1 MHPLFLFFAICGIIN
16 SMLKRYFLQILVVL
30 LMLAI
35 AWVLVSL
42 KDVRPSL
49 RNSINQPIQASISQA
64 AGDKSEN
71 TLKPEFFPMRNWLVD
86 EPEISAKSA
95 IIVNFKTNGEKDIT
109 LYQKN
114 PNQVL
119 PIASLTKI
127 MTAIIALENYNP
139 DEVIRVSKKSITIS
153 GDTGGLIVD
162 EELKVKDLLYIMLM
176 ESSNDA
182 AMALAGDN
190 PRLGYNEFIG
200 LMNSKAD
207 ELGLKNTKFSD
218 SVGLSP
224 ENQSTV
230 LEISELTE
238 YAFNFSLI
246 SEILKTSNATVSS
259 IDNKFIHNL
268 TTTNKLLG
276 KIPQIIGGKTGFTE
290 EAGGCM
296 LTVSDIDK
304 NDYLITVVLGSL
316 NREEDIEK
324 LINWTQT
331 AYIWQ

>member
-1 MHPLFLFFAICGIIN
+1 MI
-16 SMLKRYFLQILVVL
+16 KKYFLQILVIL

-35 AWVLVSL
+35 AWVLISL
-42 KDVRPSL
+42 KDLKPGL
-49 RNSINQPIQASISQA
+49 RNSINQPIQANISQT

-71 TLKPEFFPMRNWLVD
+71 TLKPEFFPLRNWLVE

-95 IIVNFKTNGEKDIT
+95 IIVNFKTNEEKDIT

-119 PIASLTKI
+119 PIASLTKM
-127 MTAIIALENYNP
+127 MTAIIVLENYNP
-139 DEVIRVSKKSITIS
+139 EEIIKVSKKSVTIS

-182 AMALAGDN
+182 AMALAGDD

-200 LMNSKAD
+200 LMNSKAK

-218 SVGLSP
+218 PVGLSP

-230 LEISELTE
+230 LEISALSK

-246 SEILKTSNATVSS
+246 SEILKTADATVSS

-296 LTVSDIDK
+296 LTISDIDK
-304 NDYLITVVLGSL
+304 DNYLITVVLGSS
-316 NREEDIEK
+316 NREEDTEK
-324 LINWTQT
+324 LINWAQT